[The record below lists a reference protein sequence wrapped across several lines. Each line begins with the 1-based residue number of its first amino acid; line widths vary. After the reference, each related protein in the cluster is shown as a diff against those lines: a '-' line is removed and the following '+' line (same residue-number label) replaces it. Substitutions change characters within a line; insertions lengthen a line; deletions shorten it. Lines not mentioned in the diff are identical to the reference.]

1 MDYQNIKQIEFQMQN
16 NDLHA
21 QIATLLEL
29 VREDVIFKGWND
41 RHDKIIKSV
50 VDELMFIH
58 MNYEASFKSR
68 KDAN

>member
-1 MDYQNIKQIEFQMQN
+1 MQN